1 MLVLLRWVRDAMG
14 WGATVAK
21 AVYCRSRWQPHRQT
35 NWHAGHS
42 RAAKFQSQCKRLE
55 RSRTDRLAM
64 CLAAAAGKR
73 AREDVTTILE
83 AASPVIVRV
92 LTSYRAAGRA
102 PWLCYSLLVTRRG
115 STRESQNPMPFAS
128 LPTVSIQTPPDGVEA
143 LLHPA
148 SSPHLRATAS
158 SLG

>member
-1 MLVLLRWVRDAMG
+1 MRWRAAV
-14 WGATVAK
+14 VK
-21 AVYCRSRWQPHRQT
+21 AVYCRSRWQPHRPT

-115 STRESQNPMPFAS
+115 STRELPSASQVP
-128 LPTVSIQTPPDGVEA
+128 IQTPPAGVEA